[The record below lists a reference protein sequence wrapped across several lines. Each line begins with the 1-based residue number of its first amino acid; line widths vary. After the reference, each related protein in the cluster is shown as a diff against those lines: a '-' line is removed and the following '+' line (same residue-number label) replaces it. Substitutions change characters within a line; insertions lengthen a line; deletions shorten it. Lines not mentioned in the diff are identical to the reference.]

1 MVTLEDI
8 VRFTTGSKS
17 VAHSMLGTGRIEFIH
32 KDNIQGRRLVADTCT
47 RSLIFP
53 MNKRYV
59 CSSETFIQIITEDV
73 FMNVGFG
80 KV

>member
-17 VAHSMLGTGRIEFIH
+17 AAHSMLGTGRTEFIH

-53 MNKRYV
+53 VNDIYL
-59 CSSETFIQIITEDV
+59 
-73 FMNVGFG
+73 
-80 KV
+80 